1 MLCCMYGARQP
12 TIGSLKAEIV
22 KKQKS
27 TKTETV
33 NRQNVTRMSIPKKL
47 KKTVDKP
54 GDLWYYTQA
63 VKRFPNARVVELV
76 DSLDSGSSVH
86 SGRAGSTPA
95 SRTREN
101 ARNRKISGI
110 FLTFCPVF
118 EAQTRP
124 LEPSDNKNDNR
135 ICACPDIALY
145 RRYCGK
151 PQVKTGVIL
160 PLRGA
165 NQLPRPYPFYSRCSD
180 GCRCP
185 AS

>member
-95 SRTREN
+95 SRTIKET
-101 ARNRKISGI
+101 S
-110 FLTFCPVF
+110 FV
-118 EAQTRP
+118 
-124 LEPSDNKNDNR
+124 
-135 ICACPDIALY
+135 Y
-145 RRYCGK
+145 RGKRGFYCCTSESNI
-151 PQVKTGVIL
+151 V
-160 PLRGA
+160 
-165 NQLPRPYPFYSRCSD
+165 
-180 GCRCP
+180 
-185 AS
+185 